1 MVNFGASLLK
11 FLAKLDSE
19 DTSWYFE
26 FMAPVIEVKDMV
38 KTYPGVRA
46 VDNVSL
52 TIEQGICFG
61 LLGPNGAGKTTLI
74 EIVEGIQPPDSGTTL
89 YKGAPVGGRFR
100 KEAGIQFQVTSLQEF
115 LTVRETLRLFKNFYP
130 KTMDRDA
137 VIRLCSL
144 EEFLDR
150 DTRKLSGGQRQR
162 LLMALAIINDPEVL
176 FLDEPTTGLDPQSR
190 RNFWDLINL
199 IKSRNKTIV
208 LTTHYMDEAYT
219 LCGEIAI
226 MDHGKIIAQGTPEQL
241 LKEHF
246 GDVVLQFP
254 EEDVDGR
261 LEGVDLCTSKQ
272 SGWCEIQTH
281 DVDSTIKTLL
291 DRGVSLNRMNI
302 RSWSLEDLFIA
313 LTGKDLRG

>member
-1 MVNFGASLLK
+1 
-11 FLAKLDSE
+11 
-19 DTSWYFE
+19 
-26 FMAPVIEVKDMV
+26 MAPILEANNIL
-38 KTYPGVRA
+38 KTYPGLRA
-46 VDNVSL
+46 VDDVSL
-52 TIEQGICFG
+52 AIEHGVCFG

-74 EIVEGIQPPDSGTTL
+74 EIMEGIRPFDSGTIL
-89 YKGAPVGGRFR
+89 YKDAPVDGKFR
-100 KEAGIQFQVTSLQEF
+100 LEAGIQFQVTSLQEF
-115 LTVRETLRLFKNFYP
+115 LTVRETLKLFRDLYP
-130 KTMDRDA
+130 KTMDLDE
-137 VIRLCSL
+137 VVKLCSL

-199 IKSRNKTIV
+199 VKSRNKTIV

-219 LCGEIAI
+219 LCDEIAI
-226 MDHGKIIAQGTPEQL
+226 MDHGKLIARGTPAHL

-254 EEDVDGR
+254 KEDVAGK
-261 LEGVDLCTSKQ
+261 LEGLRLCTATRA
-272 SGWCEIQTH
+272 GWCEIQTH
-281 DVDSTIKTLL
+281 DVDLTIKTLL
-291 DRGVSLNRMNI
+291 EHGVSLKRMNM

-313 LTGKDLRG
+313 LTGRELRS

>member
-1 MVNFGASLLK
+1 M
-11 FLAKLDSE
+11 
-19 DTSWYFE
+19 T
-26 FMAPVIEVKDMV
+26 PTIEVQNLV
-38 KTYPGVRA
+38 KTYPGVQA

-52 TIEQGICFG
+52 AIEQGLCFG

-74 EIVEGIQPPDSGTTL
+74 EIMEGIKPFDSGTLL
-89 YKGAPVGGRFR
+89 YKGAPMDAHFR

-115 LTVRETLRLFKNFYP
+115 LTVRETLRLFRNLYP
-130 KTMDRDA
+130 KTMDLDE
-137 VIRLCSL
+137 VIKLCSL

-199 IKSRNKTIV
+199 VKSRNKTIV

-219 LCGEIAI
+219 LCDEIAI
-226 MDHGKIIAQGTPEQL
+226 MDHGKLIARGTPTQL

-246 GDVVLQFP
+246 GNVVLQFP
-254 EEDVDGR
+254 EEDVGNR
-261 LEGVDLCTSKQ
+261 LEGLELCISKQ
-272 SGWCEIQTH
+272 AGWCEIQSH
-281 DVDSTIKTLL
+281 DIDSTIKTLQEH
-291 DRGVSLNRMNI
+291 GVSLKRMNM

-313 LTGKDLRG
+313 LTGRELRS

>member
-1 MVNFGASLLK
+1 
-11 FLAKLDSE
+11 
-19 DTSWYFE
+19 
-26 FMAPVIEVKDMV
+26 MAPIIEIKELV

-46 VDNVSL
+46 VDKVSL
-52 TIEQGICFG
+52 SIERGVCFG

-74 EIVEGIQPPDSGTTL
+74 EIVEGIKRPDSGSTL
-89 YKGAPVGGRFR
+89 YKGTPAGDRFR
-100 KEAGIQFQVTSLQEF
+100 KEAGIQFQDTSLQEF
-115 LTVRETLRLFKNFYP
+115 LTVQETLRLFKNLYP
-130 KTMDRDA
+130 KTMDMDE

-144 EEFLDR
+144 DEFLDR

-199 IKSRNKTIV
+199 IKSRGKTVV

-219 LCGEIAI
+219 LCDEIAI
-226 MDHGKIIAQGTPEQL
+226 MDHGRIIAQGTPEQL

-246 GDVVLQFP
+246 GDVVLQLP
-254 EEDVDGR
+254 EEDVNGK
-261 LEGVDLCTSKQ
+261 LEGLGLCASKQ
-272 SGWCEIQTH
+272 PGWCEIQTH

-291 DRGVSLNRMNI
+291 EQGVSLNRMNI

-313 LTGKDLRG
+313 LTGKDLRS